1 MVERRKEMDEL
12 IEISNM
18 KQKNA
23 FIKRYERFSVI
34 ISFVHYLFMF
44 QSCQWIADLLLIGT
58 KSGKK
63 IERIVSEH

>member
-1 MVERRKEMDEL
+1 MDEL

-18 KQKNA
+18 KQK
-23 FIKRYERFSVI
+23 KRYERFSVI